1 MLRPTLLALAA
12 LALPVIFAPEAPKT
26 AVHAETPDDIP
37 NLNLRAAVTAAR
49 AAAGEHAA
57 DGIPTTWCGDALTT
71 NGEANAPF
79 PAKDAQI
86 KVVYAFAADRPNRA
100 VSWMDALQA
109 DVAIVNRYL
118 SAQAGGTKG
127 LRFDMGTRCGPQ
139 YADVQVV
146 PLPGPH
152 ASYVD
157 NFRAVAQEVQR
168 ALGDQGGP
176 RNAIVLADG
185 LSSVGTERGLAE
197 TITGESG
204 ETPGAE
210 NPHNQGNLTAV
221 VFTRDGGEAPGAGA
235 DGFWPEGFLHEIT
248 HTLGAVQW
256 GAPHSTQ
263 PRGQQNPAYG
273 HCWQGVDVMCY
284 AEDQGAA
291 SQLVNDCGPVPGAIT
306 VSFDCGRDDY
316 FSPSPA
322 PGSYLATHWNTY
334 DSAFLAPCGAIAPA
348 CGGSDAPASAPT
360 VPTPTEEPKIKGK
373 TRRGATL
380 KATTGSWMNRP
391 TSFRYRW
398 QRWNGKRWNAIGGA
412 DRSKYQPK
420 TRDIGRRLRVTV
432 AATNDDGTTATASAP
447 TAPVG
452 AKGVSRT
459 ATAQGER

>member
-1 MLRPTLLALAA
+1 MVRPTLLVLAA
-12 LALPVIFAPEAPKT
+12 LALPVVFAPDTPRT
-26 AVHAETPDDIP
+26 TVHEETRDDIP
-37 NLNLRAAVTAAR
+37 DLNLQDTVATAK
-49 AAAGEHAA
+49 AAAGESGA
-57 DGIPTTWCGDALTT
+57 DGIPNAWCGDATT
-71 NGEANAPF
+71 SNGEANAPY

-100 VSWMDALQA
+100 GGWMDALQA
-109 DVAIVNRYL
+109 NVAIVNRYL

-139 YADVQVV
+139 YADIQIVA
-146 PLPGPH
+146 LPGAH

-176 RNAIVLADG
+176 RNAVVLADG
-185 LSSVGTERGLAE
+185 LSSIGTERGLAE
-197 TITGESG
+197 TVTGAAG
-204 ETPGAE
+204 EKAGPD
-210 NPHNQGNLTAV
+210 NPHNNGALTAV
-221 VFTRDGGEAPGAGA
+221 VFTRDGGEAPGPGA
-235 DGFWPEGFLHEIT
+235 NGFWPEGFLHEIT

-263 PRGQQNPAYG
+263 PAGQQNPAYG

-291 SQLVNDCGPVPGAIT
+291 SQLVNDCGPVAGAIT

-316 FSPSPA
+316 FSPAPA

-334 DSAFLAPCGAIAPA
+334 DSAFMAPCDVIAPA
-348 CGGSDAPASAPT
+348 CGGSDAAGAPT
-360 VPTPTEEPKIKGK
+360 VPTPTKEPKIKGT

-391 TSFRYRW
+391 TSFKYRW
-398 QRWNGKRWNAIGGA
+398 QRWTGKRWDAIGGA
-412 DRSKYQPK
+412 AAAKYRPK
-420 TRDIGRRLRVTV
+420 ARDIGRRLRVTV
-432 AATNDDGTTATASAP
+432 SATNDDGTTATASAP

-452 AKGVSRT
+452 ATGVSRT
-459 ATAQGER
+459 ATAKSAR

>member
-1 MLRPTLLALAA
+1 MLRPTLLVLAA
-12 LALPVIFAPEAPKT
+12 LTLSVIFAPDTPT
-26 AVHAETPDDIP
+26 TTIHAETPDDIP
-37 NLNLRAAVTAAR
+37 NLNLRAAVTTAR
-49 AAAGEHAA
+49 AAAGENPA
-57 DGIPTTWCGDALTT
+57 DGIPNAWCGDATT
-71 NGEANAPF
+71 ANGEANAPF

-139 YADVQVV
+139 YADIQVV
-146 PLPGPH
+146 ALPGPH

-176 RNAIVLADG
+176 RNAVVLADG
-185 LSSVGTERGLAE
+185 LSSLGTERGLAE
-197 TITGESG
+197 TVTGEPG
-204 ETPGAE
+204 ERPGAD
-210 NPHNQGNLTAV
+210 NPHNHGGLTAV
-221 VFTRDGGEAPGAGA
+221 VFTRDGEAEPGAGA
-235 DGFWPEGFLHEIT
+235 NGFWPEGFLHEIT

-291 SQLVNDCGPVPGAIT
+291 SQLVTDCGPVPGAIT

-316 FSPSPA
+316 FSPAPA

-334 DSAFLAPCGAIAPA
+334 DSAFMAPCESIAPA

-360 VPTPTEEPKIKGK
+360 VPTPTQEPKITGK

-380 KATTGSWMNRP
+380 KATTGSWMNQP
-391 TSFRYRW
+391 TRFTYRW
-398 QRWNGKRWNAIGGA
+398 QRWNGTRWNSISGA
-412 DRSKYQPK
+412 SRSKYRAK
-420 TRDIGRRLRVTV
+420 ARDVGRRLRVTV
-432 AATNDDGTTATASAP
+432 AATNADGTTATASAP
-447 TAPVG
+447 TAPVI
-452 AKGVSRT
+452 AAARKR
-459 ATAQGER
+459 